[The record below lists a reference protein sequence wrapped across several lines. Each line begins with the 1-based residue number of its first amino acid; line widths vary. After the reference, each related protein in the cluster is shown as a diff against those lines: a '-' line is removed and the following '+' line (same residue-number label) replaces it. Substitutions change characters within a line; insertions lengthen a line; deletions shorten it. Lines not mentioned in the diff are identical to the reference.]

1 MVWPAWL
8 WVGTRLKFVLWLS
21 NRLATWTG
29 LFFVWRRWRSRRLI
43 WLWLGLLNLV
53 SLGGLLWFFF
63 WRYAKPR

>member
-43 WLWLGLLNLV
+43 WLWLSLLNLV

-63 WRYAKPR
+63 WRYAKLR